1 MCLFTC
7 RKDFASTGES
17 IMNHESVHGSDKIR
31 GRLND
36 DKHLNKKNTLRNEY
50 EQMNTKHG
58 EKKSYRYFL

>member
-1 MCLFTC
+1 
-7 RKDFASTGES
+7 
-17 IMNHESVHGSDKIR
+17 MNHESVHGSDKIR